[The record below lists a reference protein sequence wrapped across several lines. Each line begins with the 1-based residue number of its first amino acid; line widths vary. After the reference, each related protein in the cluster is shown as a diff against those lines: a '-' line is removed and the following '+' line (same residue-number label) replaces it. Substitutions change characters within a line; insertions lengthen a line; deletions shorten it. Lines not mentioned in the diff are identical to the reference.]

1 MLAPDAR
8 PARGAIPGLAMSGGA
23 TSATSERAEFAG
35 SRLHGRRWV
44 TVAVVL
50 MLVLIAAGVLALVG
64 GVFDGGGGSSGPAD
78 DRVGDVVRDPP
89 AADAVADDAVQR
101 HAGLCRLLHGFGAG
115 AWQGHIAAQGGA
127 RGHQGQ
133 VLYRADQVPVVLLYG
148 AIPAYRALAEGA
160 TGADV
165 AQLNH
170 DLVSLGY
177 LYRSEVGSAWRE
189 FNWATSGGVKRLQRH
204 LGVDETGKVS
214 LGNVVFLPT
223 AARVTG
229 LRAGLGAPATG
240 PVIQA
245 SSTARTVSVA
255 LNPDLQSKVR
265 AGDRVRITLPD
276 GSTTPGRVTSVGR
289 VATPQFR
296 RIGQRAHRAGADP
309 TNRSEGHRQLGSG
322 TRGGGNH
329 RPDGAQRPRAAGV
342 LATRARW
349 RRLFRRS
356 GRQRQHAP
364 PGAGEAGLVRRRGR
378 NGAGVRGR
386 IGRRTASGGA
396 RRVSGAAATV
406 LEVDRVSKTYPG
418 APPVAALRG
427 VSLTLTAGEL
437 AAVVGPSG
445 SGKTTLLHVMGSLDR
460 PSAGTV
466 KLTGLDVAACRTAS
480 SRRFGPAGWASC
492 FSSSS
497 SPSTRPCWTT
507 WPTGC
512 STPACRSGGGGTAR
526 ARRCPPSGCPSG
538 CRRAQPRSRSDSVSG

>member
-1 MLAPDAR
+1 
-8 PARGAIPGLAMSGGA
+8 MSGGA

-64 GVFDGGGGSSGPAD
+64 GVFDGGGGSSGPPD
-78 DRVGDVVRDPP
+78 DRSATSFVTLERQTLSQTTQFNGTLGYAGSYTVLGLAPGRLTSLPKAGDVVS
-89 AADAVADDAVQR
+89 
-101 HAGLCRLLHGFGAG
+101 
-115 AWQGHIAAQGGA
+115 
-127 RGHQGQ
+127 QGQ

-189 FNWATSGGVKRLQRH
+189 FNWATAGGVKRLQRH
-204 LGVDETGKVS
+204 LGVDETGKVP

-289 VATPQFR
+289 VATNSGGSDSGPTVPVQIR
-296 RIGQRAHRAGADP
+296 PTDPKVTGSLDQALVEVAIIDRTVRNVLALPVYSLLARAGGGYSVEVVASDS
-309 TNRSEGHRQLGSG
+309 THRLVRVRLGLF
-322 TRGGGNH
+322 
-329 RPDGAQRPRAAGV
+329 DDAAGMV
-342 LATRARW
+342 
-349 RRLFRRS
+349 
-356 GRQRQHAP
+356 Q
-364 PGAGEAGLVRRRGR
+364 
-378 NGAGVRGR
+378 
-386 IGRRTASGGA
+386 
-396 RRVSGAAATV
+396 VSGAGLAV
-406 LEVDRVSKTYPG
+406 GQRVVVPG
-418 APPVAALRG
+418 
-427 VSLTLTAGEL
+427 E
-437 AAVVGPSG
+437 
-445 SGKTTLLHVMGSLDR
+445 
-460 PSAGTV
+460 
-466 KLTGLDVAACRTAS
+466 
-480 SRRFGPAGWASC
+480 
-492 FSSSS
+492 
-497 SPSTRPCWTT
+497 
-507 WPTGC
+507 
-512 STPACRSGGGGTAR
+512 
-526 ARRCPPSGCPSG
+526 
-538 CRRAQPRSRSDSVSG
+538 